1 MTAIAPTAAAT
12 AATALL
18 LVPAGVAPAEP
29 TTVETPDERSGK
41 AHGTHGGHGHFRQ
54 TLTQALD
61 GLGLTA
67 SGAAKGEIKH
77 ATAQFM
83 HALFQAVAAEA
94 APAASSSGSRN
105 DPKAS
110 FTAGLSALIT
120 EASRGTAP
128 AALQAAF
135 DKLAA
140 ALQPAA
146 AAPAPIPA
154 TTEPVIAPAE
164 SAPAPVE
171 TPIALPAP
179 VDPIA
184 DAEVVT
190 AVAASESTATTTTTA
205 TATTVATTVAPTP
218 AAPTFT
224 LLALLSRLQQGSGY
238 GAESATSSV
247 AIGNTLSVMA

>member
-18 LVPAGVAPAEP
+18 LVPAVIAPAKP

-135 DKLAA
+135 D
-140 ALQPAA
+140 
-146 AAPAPIPA
+146 
-154 TTEPVIAPAE
+154 
-164 SAPAPVE
+164 
-171 TPIALPAP
+171 
-179 VDPIA
+179 
-184 DAEVVT
+184 
-190 AVAASESTATTTTTA
+190 
-205 TATTVATTVAPTP
+205 
-218 AAPTFT
+218 
-224 LLALLSRLQQGSGY
+224 
-238 GAESATSSV
+238 
-247 AIGNTLSVMA
+247 

>member
-1 MTAIAPTAAAT
+1 MTAIAATT
-12 AATALL
+12 AATATTPIALPL
-18 LVPAGVAPAEP
+18 APAVAPAEP
-29 TTVETPDERSGK
+29 TTVETEERSGK
-41 AHGTHGGHGHFRQ
+41 AHGAHGGHGHFRQ
-54 TLTQALD
+54 TLTQALE
-61 GLGLTA
+61 GLGLAA

-77 ATAQFM
+77 DTAQFM

-94 APAASSSGSRN
+94 APSASSGSRN

-110 FTAGLSALIT
+110 FSAGLSALIT
-120 EASRGTAP
+120 EASNGTAP

-146 AAPAPIPA
+146 AAPAPVPA
-154 TTEPVIAPAE
+154 TTEAVITPVE
-164 SAPAPVE
+164 SAPVE

-184 DAEVVT
+184 DVEEAIAAAATGSPAT
-190 AVAASESTATTTTTA
+190 AAATTADA
-205 TATTVATTVAPTP
+205 TSEPAP

-224 LLALLSRLQQGSGY
+224 LLALLSRLQQGLSY
-238 GAESATSSV
+238 GADSGTTSSV